1 MPRFMEE
8 WFPPLSVK
16 KRCRVGGWGLWMSAH
31 IAAMFGR
38 KRHREDRRY
47 YLLPGMGRSNKRQR
61 RRLHLAAVLFGVFI
75 SLVFGLV
82 LYWLQR

>member
-1 MPRFMEE
+1 
-8 WFPPLSVK
+8 
-16 KRCRVGGWGLWMSAH
+16 
-31 IAAMFGR
+31 MFGR

-61 RRLHLAAVLFGVFI
+61 RRLHLAAILFGVFI